1 MHLFIYQSFI
11 LSSLAGP
18 IDFNILFLCI
28 DINLYKS
35 LVRQSD
41 LRIFDL
47 TALFPYGIISVP
59 KRTGVFI

>member
-1 MHLFIYQSFI
+1 MHLFVYQSFN
-11 LSSLAGP
+11 LSGLAGP
-18 IDFNILFLCI
+18 IGFNILFLCI

-41 LRIFDL
+41 LQIFDL

-59 KRTGVFI
+59 